1 MAPAGGREAPSLKDE
16 LFEHTERFDFVQA
29 VRVLARLYPERAP
42 VGGDADPADEV
53 VRFTSDLSPSFPRA
67 EVQAARPPEDGGP
80 ARLVVNFM
88 GVATPSSFG
97 ALPRRYA
104 EEIRRLVREK
114 QPALR
119 DFLDL
124 FNHRL
129 ISLFLRARQR
139 HQPLV
144 DFERG
149 ESGTFARALAAV
161 LGVATP
167 RLAGRL
173 ALDDHALFAR
183 AGLLSLRPM
192 PAVALESLVSSIFG
206 VPAELEPF
214 RPATHHIEP
223 DDRNRLGLANAR
235 LGEDLF
241 LGEEIVLVES
251 RFRLRVGPLDAG
263 AYEALLPDRP
273 GHRKLADLVRFAT
286 RGELDF
292 DVQLVLAAEQVPV
305 VRLGTG
311 DSARGRLG
319 WSSWLASERPA
330 NAPRDDAIFA
340 PFDGG
345 WNITEAAA

>member
-1 MAPAGGREAPSLKDE
+1 MAPAGGRETPSLKDQ
-16 LFEHTERFDFVQA
+16 LFEKTERFDFVQA

-42 VGGDADPADEV
+42 VGGDADPADEI
-53 VRFTSDLSPSFPRA
+53 VRFTSDLSPSFPRT
-67 EVQAARPPEDGGP
+67 EVQGAMPPEDDRP

-114 QPALR
+114 NTALR

-149 ESGTFARALAAV
+149 ASGTFARALAAL
-161 LGVATP
+161 LGIATP
-167 RLAGRL
+167 RLAARL
-173 ALDDHALFAR
+173 ALDDHALFSR
-183 AGLLSLRPM
+183 AGLLALSPM
-192 PAVALESLVSSIFG
+192 PAVALESLVSSMFG
-206 VPAELEPF
+206 VPAAIEPF
-214 RPATHHIEP
+214 RAATHRIEA
-223 DDRNRLGLANAR
+223 DDRNRLGAANAR

-251 RFRLRVGPLDAG
+251 RFRLRVGPLDLA
-263 AYEALLPDRP
+263 AYDALLPDRP

-286 RGELDF
+286 RGALDF

-305 VRLGTG
+305 VRLGVG

-319 WSSWLASERPA
+319 WSSWLASERKGGA
-330 NAPRDDAIFA
+330 ARDDAIFA